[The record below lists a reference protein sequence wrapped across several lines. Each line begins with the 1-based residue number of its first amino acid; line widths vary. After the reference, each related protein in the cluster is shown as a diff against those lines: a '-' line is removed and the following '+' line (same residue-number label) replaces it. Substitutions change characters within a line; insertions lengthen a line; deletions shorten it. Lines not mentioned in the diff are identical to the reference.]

1 MTNTTKS
8 ISSFSTLLFLIGG
21 IVALLGTYWDD
32 AWHTD
37 RGRDSFAI
45 PPHLLL
51 YGGVLLVGVAVV
63 SWALLVFRRERSLRA
78 VITHPPLA
86 LALIGDAVTLASA
99 PIDNAW
105 HVAFGRD
112 AVLWSPPHLLGMMGL
127 LAVGSGMLLAVKQ
140 SAGRRDSF
148 VVAAFGALVLSVSL
162 IPVMEYEAD
171 VPQFAAIWYLPVLT
185 TGSILTLAL
194 LRAAFSQRWIGTA
207 AAALYTGFRVGV
219 VVFLLL
225 LGFSFPLI
233 PPILLPAVVFDLTA
247 QLRWSRA
254 LRALLFALAVYASYV
269 AYLNLLQSGVSI
281 TFADIIIGLPLSALV
296 SWLVLTVVE
305 APRLR
310 LRRVKASLLLLGCL
324 LFLLPGRA
332 LAHDPG
338 QGNEIGKAQLTA
350 TMQHATVSL
359 STRVTTLLQCD
370 QLEPQTLIARRS
382 GEARVASLHRTGS
395 CQFQGEMPLPERGRW
410 FVYAELTYHGQ
421 KVETWLPVIVGGANT
436 QFVKLAS
443 LYERE
448 TVSGSAIEV
457 FSSIVLYLL
466 ILALLAMIL
475 LVFRRQ
481 REYGARQAGEP
492 TSA

>member
-21 IVALLGTYWDD
+21 MVALLGTYWDD

-51 YGGVLLVGVAVV
+51 YGGVLLVGAAVV
-63 SWALLVFRRERSLRA
+63 SWALLVFRHERSLCA

-86 LALIGDAVTLASA
+86 LALVGDAVTLVSA

-112 AVLWSPPHLLGMMGL
+112 AVLWSPPHLLGMVGL
-127 LAVGSGMLLAVKQ
+127 LAVGSSMLLAVRQ
-140 SAGRRDSF
+140 SPGRHNSLLI
-148 VVAAFGALVLSVSL
+148 AAVGALVLSVSL

-171 VPQFAAIWYLPVLT
+171 VPQFAATWYLPVLT
-185 TGSILTLAL
+185 TGSIFTLAL

-269 AYLNLLQSGVSI
+269 PYLNVLQSGVSI
-281 TFADIIIGLPLSALV
+281 TFADIIGLPLSALV

-305 APRLR
+305 APHLR

-350 TMQHATVSL
+350 TMQHATVRL

-382 GEARVASLHRTGS
+382 GEARVASLHRTGD
-395 CQFQGEMPLPERGRW
+395 CQFQGEIQLPERGRW

-421 KVETWLPVIVGGANT
+421 KVETWLPVIVGGAST

-443 LYERE
+443 LYELE

-457 FSSIVLYLL
+457 VSSIVLYLL
-466 ILALLAMIL
+466 ILALLATIL
-475 LVFRRQ
+475 LVFRQ
-481 REYGARQAGEP
+481 RFYGARQASEP